1 MAALGGIVPEEYL
14 DQRANGCF
22 EAKFLAHVYSSP
34 TVDEPCVVPEVWAA
48 TAPPF
53 MHVYRDF
60 FKPDYGSRVPEPR
73 PPNGLY
79 EVVEVDQYE
88 PGHGPTLWTHFPNRE
103 RLDRNCPP
111 HRLPGLVDSCTGQL
125 LVGAPTGTVR
135 IFDLHGTEYGKS
147 SNTSSLSSVSLQRSF
162 LEPAYDCCEDGS
174 VLAGDIRW
182 HLPSL
187 TKETRLMALEQVV
200 VGALRAIVNS
210 QSIHTLSFDRTSL
223 PTVNAQLASL
233 EAMVD
238 VCRQNCTLASISFP
252 YCDVPDTAPKITEA
266 WLNMGKALISNP
278 KPRFTSIDVRGGNMG
293 DAGLIALLPGLVRLF
308 HPTQGLGLRPVSL
321 RFDNNNLSAAAVW
334 ELCTKLLHHC
344 DLSDLQELSLGA
356 NPWTDTTQHDAASAV
371 VRVVKSAPALRVLN
385 VQSKFRSFPQLP
397 ALQAA
402 LVESACPLETLA
414 VGGSPLL
421 ARDVSNDIT
430 VPITLHIA

>member
-53 MHVYRDF
+53 VHVYRDF
-60 FKPDYGSRVPEPR
+60 FKRDYGSRVQVPR
-73 PPNGLY
+73 AANGLY
-79 EVVEVDQYE
+79 ELVGLDQNE
-88 PGHGPTLWTHFPNRE
+88 PEIGAALWAHVPNRE
-103 RLDRNCPP
+103 RLNRNCPP

-125 LVGAPTGTVR
+125 LMGAPTGTVR

-147 SNTSSLSSVSLQRSF
+147 SNTPFLSDVSFGRTTV
-162 LEPAYDCCEDGS
+162 EPGYELCGDGS
-174 VLAGDIRW
+174 MLAGGIRW
-182 HLPSL
+182 HLPSQ
-187 TKETRLMALEQVV
+187 TKETRLVALEQVV

-210 QSIHTLSFDRTSL
+210 QSTHTLNFDRTCMANL
-223 PTVNAQLASL
+223 GGQLTAL

-238 VCRQNCTLASISFP
+238 VCRHNGSLTSISFP
-252 YCDVPDTAPKITEA
+252 YCNVPATAPKITEA

-356 NPWTDTTQHDAASAV
+356 NPWTDTTQHDAVSAV